1 MDQLTKIKRALKE
14 IVGANPNL
22 PITATIKSVQGD
34 HCTITLKSGLDLSDV
49 KLKATID
56 GDNYLLIIPKV
67 GSKVVVLSLSGELDN
82 LSVIK
87 VDEVERIE
95 LIIGDTNFK
104 IDNQGYEINQGNEN
118 LKTVLN
124 DYITQFG
131 KLCDELNKVVVS
143 IGVTPNVSLITQI
156 KNEVTQNINQR
167 LNTILK

>member
-1 MDQLTKIKRALKE
+1 MDKLSKLKNALKE

-22 PITATIKSVQGD
+22 PIKATVKSVESD
-34 HCTITLKSGLDLSDV
+34 HCTITLKSGLDLTNV

-67 GSKVVVLSLSGELDN
+67 GSKVVALSLSGELDN

-104 IDNQGYEINQGNEN
+104 IDNQGYEINQGSEN
-118 LKTVLN
+118 LKTVFN
-124 DYITQFG
+124 DYIGQFG
-131 KLCDELNKVVVS
+131 NLCDELNKVVVS
-143 IGVTPNVSLITQI
+143 IGITPNVAMITQI
-156 KNEVTQNINQR
+156 KQEVTQNIKQR

>member
-1 MDQLTKIKRALKE
+1 MDKLTKIQNALKE

-22 PITATIKSVQGD
+22 PITATVKSVEGD
-34 HCTITLKSGLDLSDV
+34 HCTVTLKSGLDISSV

-56 GDNYLLIIPKV
+56 GDGYLLVIPKV
-67 GSKVVVLSLSGELDN
+67 NSKVVVLSLSGTLDN
-82 LSVIK
+82 VSVIK
-87 VDEVERIE
+87 VNEVERVE
-95 LIIGDTNFK
+95 LVIDNTNFK
-104 IDNQGYEINQGNEN
+104 IDSQGYEINQGNEN

-131 KLCDELNKVVVS
+131 KLCDEVNKVVVS
-143 IGVTPNVSLITQI
+143 IGVTPNVALITQI

>member
-1 MDQLTKIKRALKE
+1 MDQLTKIKKVLKE
-14 IVGANPNL
+14 IVGANSNL

-104 IDNQGYEINQGNEN
+104 IDNQGYEINQGSEN
-118 LKTVLN
+118 LKEVLN
-124 DYITQFG
+124 DYIVEFG
-131 KLCDELNKVVVS
+131 KLCDELKKVVVS
-143 IGVTPNVSLITQI
+143 IGVTPNVGMITQI
-156 KNEVTQNINQR
+156 KQETTQNIKQR
-167 LNTILK
+167 LNTILR

>member
-1 MDQLTKIKRALKE
+1 MDKLSKIKAFIKE
-14 IVGANPNL
+14 IVGANQNL
-22 PITATIKSVQGD
+22 PITATVKSVQGD
-34 HCTITLKSGLDLSDV
+34 HCTITLKSKLDVTDV

-56 GDNYLLIIPKV
+56 GDNYLLVIPKV

-104 IDNQGYEINQGNEN
+104 IDGSGYEINQGSEN
-118 LKTVLN
+118 LKTVFN

-143 IGVTPNVSLITQI
+143 IGVTPNVAMITQI
-156 KNEVTQNINQR
+156 KMETTQNIKQR

>member
-1 MDQLTKIKRALKE
+1 MDKLSEIKKKLRE
-14 IVGANPNL
+14 VVGANPNL
-22 PITATIKSVQGD
+22 PVSATVKSVEGD
-34 HCTITLKSGLDLSDV
+34 HCTITLKSGLELTDV

-56 GDNYLLIIPKV
+56 GDNYLLVIPKV

-95 LIIGDTNFK
+95 VIIEDTNFK
-104 IDNQGYEINQGNEN
+104 IDNQGYEINQGGEN
-118 LKTVLN
+118 LKTVFN

-143 IGVTPNVSLITQI
+143 IGVTPNVPVITQI
-156 KNEVTQNINQR
+156 KTEVTQSIKQR